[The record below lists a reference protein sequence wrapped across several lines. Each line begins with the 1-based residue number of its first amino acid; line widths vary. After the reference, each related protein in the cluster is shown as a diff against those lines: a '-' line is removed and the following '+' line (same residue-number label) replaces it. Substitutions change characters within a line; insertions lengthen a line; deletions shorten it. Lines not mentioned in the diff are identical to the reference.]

1 MSKYRTCAFF
11 VDNVRCLWCP
21 VSGHINRSSTLS
33 EVFVGKTI
41 DYRDA
46 AYWKDIVKAKQAFLA
61 GDQAAAEG
69 RVRPL
74 VLESWKRCLPFL
86 GTKLAKKRT
95 CLEQSA
101 LTHVMQQNRELLA
114 CAIPVIEY
122 LNTILGSSSTV
133 VLLTSSDGVLL
144 HKHVGTK
151 SRAAAA
157 LLSLGMLMGEEY
169 EGTTSTAL
177 CLREQ
182 SVVELFGAEHLIRE
196 EEDLCCISA
205 PIFGGK
211 RRMLGVLT
219 IALPLELYH
228 LHTSGMVLMAA
239 KDISDQHH
247 LHDLL
252 SDQEAILEQV
262 DTGIVVL
269 DKNGGIKAA
278 NCTGR
283 SMLHISPPPA
293 PLGNI
298 NDVLGSA
305 ESLLMMIQSRKNI
318 RDRECFFNLT
328 DGGSL
333 QCMLSAAPIPN
344 DKGMVLFLH
353 EASKAQR
360 LAAHSVGAKA
370 IYTFSSIIG
379 ESPSLQKAIELSKV
393 ASHSN
398 ITTLILGESGTG
410 KELFAHAIHNASARK
425 NAPFVV
431 VNCGALP
438 RDLIQSELFGYDPGA
453 FTGAQKQGKPGKFK
467 LAEGGTIF
475 LDEIGDMP
483 PGIQAKLLR
492 LLQEKQIQRL
502 GGHDSIDVDV
512 RIIAA
517 TNANLEQAVADGRF
531 REDLYY
537 RLKVVTLRTPPLRE
551 RREDIPALA
560 AFLLHRQAAEL
571 HRPDPGLEEEALR
584 YLAGLDW
591 PGNVRE
597 LSNALQK
604 ALVFNSGAPVS
615 IRDLQ
620 LVLDSPAAHPP
631 AAGLSINGNGDTGPA
646 PGVCRSPVGT
656 GNGFHEG
663 ETPVEDAPAPAG
675 VPHNDEQRSLA
686 SIVTA
691 CLRSG
696 DPSPFDTCMDIMGR
710 AVVREALRQC
720 RGNRS
725 QAARLLGLSRPTL
738 LARMEKYGLKIETRI
753 SDE

>member
-1 MSKYRTCAFF
+1 M
-11 VDNVRCLWCP
+11 
-21 VSGHINRSSTLS
+21 
-33 EVFVGKTI
+33 
-41 DYRDA
+41 
-46 AYWKDIVKAKQAFLA
+46 
-61 GDQAAAEG
+61 
-69 RVRPL
+69 
-74 VLESWKRCLPFL
+74 
-86 GTKLAKKRT
+86 
-95 CLEQSA
+95 
-101 LTHVMQQNRELLA
+101 
-114 CAIPVIEY
+114 AIPD
-122 LNTILGSSSTV
+122 T
-133 VLLTSSDGVLL
+133 LL
-144 HKHVGTK
+144 
-151 SRAAAA
+151 
-157 LLSLGMLMGEEY
+157 E
-169 EGTTSTAL
+169 
-177 CLREQ
+177 
-182 SVVELFGAEHLIRE
+182 
-196 EEDLCCISA
+196 
-205 PIFGGK
+205 
-211 RRMLGVLT
+211 
-219 IALPLELYH
+219 
-228 LHTSGMVLMAA
+228 
-239 KDISDQHH
+239 
-247 LHDLL
+247 
-252 SDQEAILEQV
+252 
-262 DTGIVVL
+262 
-269 DKNGGIKAA
+269 
-278 NCTGR
+278 
-283 SMLHISPPPA
+283 
-293 PLGNI
+293 
-298 NDVLGSA
+298 
-305 ESLLMMIQSRKNI
+305 
-318 RDRECFFNLT
+318 
-328 DGGSL
+328 
-333 QCMLSAAPIPN
+333 
-344 DKGMVLFLH
+344 
-353 EASKAQR
+353 
-360 LAAHSVGAKA
+360 
-370 IYTFSSIIG
+370 
-379 ESPSLQKAIELSKV
+379 
-393 ASHSN
+393 
-398 ITTLILGESGTG
+398 
-410 KELFAHAIHNASARK
+410 
-425 NAPFVV
+425 
-431 VNCGALP
+431 
-438 RDLIQSELFGYDPGA
+438 SELFGYERGA
-453 FTGAQKQGKPGKFK
+453 FTGAQHRRIGRIEQ
-467 LAEGGTIF
+467 AAGGTIF

-646 PGVCRSPVGT
+646 PGVRRSPVGT

-663 ETPVEDAPAPAG
+663 EAPVEDAPAPAG

>member
-1 MSKYRTCAFF
+1 MNTSILVVDDDDAHRGMLRMMLQAWGYSVDEAADGDLAVEAVRAKPYDVVLTDVRMGRMDGIHALRGILDYNPALPVVLMTAYSSVETAVDALRLGAYDYLTKPLDFDALRETLQRAVDHSRMS
-11 VDNVRCLWCP
+11 V
-21 VSGHINRSSTLS
+21 
-33 EVFVGKTI
+33 E
-41 DYRDA
+41 
-46 AYWKDIVKAKQAFLA
+46 
-61 GDQAAAEG
+61 
-69 RVRPL
+69 
-74 VLESWKRCLPFL
+74 
-86 GTKLAKKRT
+86 
-95 CLEQSA
+95 
-101 LTHVMQQNRELLA
+101 NRELRRQLSEA
-114 CAIPVIEY
+114 AAGPE
-122 LNTILGSSSTV
+122 ILGRSPAVSAMREIIATV
-133 VLLTSSDGVLL
+133 APTEATVL
-144 HKHVGTK
+144 
-151 SRAAAA
+151 
-157 LLSLGMLMGEEY
+157 
-169 EGTTSTAL
+169 
-177 CLREQ
+177 
-182 SVVELFGAEHLIRE
+182 
-196 EEDLCCISA
+196 
-205 PIFGGK
+205 
-211 RRMLGVLT
+211 
-219 IALPLELYH
+219 
-228 LHTSGMVLMAA
+228 
-239 KDISDQHH
+239 
-247 LHDLL
+247 
-252 SDQEAILEQV
+252 
-262 DTGIVVL
+262 
-269 DKNGGIKAA
+269 
-278 NCTGR
+278 
-283 SMLHISPPPA
+283 
-293 PLGNI
+293 
-298 NDVLGSA
+298 
-305 ESLLMMIQSRKNI
+305 
-318 RDRECFFNLT
+318 
-328 DGGSL
+328 
-333 QCMLSAAPIPN
+333 
-344 DKGMVLFLH
+344 
-353 EASKAQR
+353 
-360 LAAHSVGAKA
+360 
-370 IYTFSSIIG
+370 
-379 ESPSLQKAIELSKV
+379 
-393 ASHSN
+393 
-398 ITTLILGESGTG
+398 ITGESGTG
-410 KELFAHAIHNASARK
+410 KELVARAVHGASARANK
-425 NAPFVV
+425 PLVT
-431 VNCGALP
+431 VNCAALAEN
-438 RDLIQSELFGYDPGA
+438 LLESELFGHERGA
-453 FTGAQKQGKPGKFK
+453 FTGADRRREGRFLQ
-467 LAEGGTIF
+467 ADGGTLF

-537 RLKVVTLRTPPLRE
+537 RLKVVTLWTPPLRE

-646 PGVCRSPVGT
+646 PGVRRSPVGT

-663 ETPVEDAPAPAG
+663 EAPVEDAPAPAG